1 MVSVKPVWPAVRAQ
15 QWVLEVGGVHSKW
28 GHRFTKAELSD
39 LEAVEAGTERQVAVV
54 WGVRVHAYICVYE
67 RIAYRRKLYVERVSF

>member
-1 MVSVKPVWPAVRAQ
+1 MTWRPWKRAIY
-15 QWVLEVGGVHSKW
+15 
-28 GHRFTKAELSD
+28 
-39 LEAVEAGTERQVAVV
+39 TERQVAVV